1 MSLQTTSAPA
11 GGGTSEDHHGES
23 FWHRVVHMQAF
34 QILLVLIVI
43 VAVFAT
49 LAPISF
55 ANIGNARLIAQ
66 NASILAI
73 LGVGMTFVIVTSGID
88 LSIGSVMVF
97 SGVVAAKAMQAISA
111 CRCRPVHERPSK
123 WPSPSSCFSCWC
135 ACSQTQ
141 RALIAAASARSGV
154 SGGRLLRWYLRSPPG
169 RSSPTSQASAP
180 GR

>member
-1 MSLQTTSAPA
+1 MSTETTSAPA
-11 GGGTSEDHHGES
+11 GTTADDHQNES
-23 FWHRVVHMQAF
+23 LWHRMVHMQAF

-97 SGVVAAKAMQAISA
+97 SGVVAA
-111 CRCRPVHERPSK
+111 
-123 WPSPSSCFSCWC
+123 
-135 ACSQTQ
+135 T
-141 RALIAAASARSGV
+141 
-154 SGGRLLRWYLRSPPG
+154 
-169 RSSPTSQASAP
+169 
-180 GR
+180 